1 MSGQSDT
8 LTLVKIVLWLQLL
21 AVLVVALSWL
31 ASRWS
36 LWQVWLVAVP
46 AVLAVLWGTSNA
58 AVALLP
64 NLL

>member
-1 MSGQSDT
+1 M
-8 LTLVKIVLWLQLL
+8 LWLQLL
-21 AVLVVALSWL
+21 AVLVVAL
-31 ASRWS
+31 AGSRAGGS